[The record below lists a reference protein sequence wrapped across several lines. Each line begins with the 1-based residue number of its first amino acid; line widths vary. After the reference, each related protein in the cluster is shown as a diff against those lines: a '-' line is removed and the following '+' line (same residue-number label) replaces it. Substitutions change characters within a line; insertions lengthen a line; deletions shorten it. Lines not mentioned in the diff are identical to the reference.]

1 MQTYD
6 FFGTE
11 SKFIQLLREF
21 NICNDVYYSTL
32 QCFGCCSDFTIT
44 VQLGS
49 ITYVA
54 STLQT
59 CVNDKLLPKKCKKCL
74 ATDTNIELL
83 RGHFQATPPLL
94 VVELGHLPELKCQ
107 LVPNDLDE
115 SIYIT
120 NHSKTLCYKL
130 AGYTLLNASH
140 FFLLI
145 NIDNV
150 WYKYNDIM
158 APKLVEWGKH
168 CS

>member
-6 FFGTE
+6 FFGTA

-32 QCFGCCSDFTIT
+32 QCFGRCSDFTIT

-59 CVNDKLLPKKCKKCL
+59 CVNDKLIPKQCKKCL

-94 VVELGHLPELKCQ
+94 VVELGHLSELNVSWCLTISNNLSTSRIIAKHFT
-107 LVPNDLDE
+107 
-115 SIYIT
+115 T
-120 NHSKTLCYKL
+120 NLRVILY
-130 AGYTLLNASH
+130 
-140 FFLLI
+140 
-145 NIDNV
+145 
-150 WYKYNDIM
+150 
-158 APKLVEWGKH
+158 
-168 CS
+168 